1 MYEIVVHKEKNANY
15 KIPIMCQ
22 LPAFSAYVL
31 KLGSVVVET
40 EKKPHTWK
48 VYIRKYKPSTINHI
62 KGVCI

>member
-40 EKKPHTWK
+40 EKKPHT
-48 VYIRKYKPSTINHI
+48 
-62 KGVCI
+62 